1 MDVIKRETTHLAK
14 YIVHHYSNLSSIVQ
28 IFRSLGE
35 EEKELS
41 VFKEND
47 FAQAFKSELV
57 YSTKF

>member
-28 IFRSLGE
+28 IFRGLGE

-47 FAQAFKSELV
+47 LPKLSKL
-57 YSTKF
+57 S